1 MAAESRLDYY
11 NNSRALK
18 TMEEELQQ
26 AQEIYDLIVNYLV
39 TYSFQI
45 LGAIIIF
52 LAGLFVAKKVSG
64 FVEGFML
71 RNNIDVTLS
80 KFTAGGIRIV
90 IIVMV
95 AIMALGKIGISIT
108 PFIAAVGALSLGAGL
123 ALQGLLSNYGA
134 GVSIIVARPFV
145 VGDTITVLG
154 VTGVVREVKLAYTI
168 LTNEDDVTITIPNR
182 HIVGEIIQNSNAN
195 TIIESSVGDAYA
207 SDPEQAVTV
216 VTNAIKS
223 IDGVSTEKEPQ
234 VGIEEFADS
243 SINIGMRYWVPTD
256 SLFDTQYQVNM
267 AVFKALADNNIEIPF
282 PQRDVHILEQQ
293 AADTP

>member
-1 MAAESRLDYY
+1 
-11 NNSRALK
+11 
-18 TMEEELQQ
+18 MEEELQQ

-195 TIIESSVGDAYA
+195 TIIESSVGVAYA

>member
-1 MAAESRLDYY
+1 
-11 NNSRALK
+11 
-18 TMEEELQQ
+18 
-26 AQEIYDLIVNYLV
+26 
-39 TYSFQI
+39 
-45 LGAIIIF
+45 
-52 LAGLFVAKKVSG
+52 
-64 FVEGFML
+64 
-71 RNNIDVTLS
+71 
-80 KFTAGGIRIV
+80 
-90 IIVMV
+90 
-95 AIMALGKIGISIT
+95 
-108 PFIAAVGALSLGAGL
+108 
-123 ALQGLLSNYGA
+123 
-134 GVSIIVARPFV
+134 
-145 VGDTITVLG
+145 
-154 VTGVVREVKLAYTI
+154 
-168 LTNEDDVTITIPNR
+168 VTITIPNR

-195 TIIESSVGDAYA
+195 TIIESSVGVAYA